1 MVTAPTLPSPSP
13 GTPADERSG
22 GAVAAGATDVRGPA
36 AGAAMAAPDAAA
48 GFPNGSV
55 GFPNGPN
62 GPAGPAER
70 KAGPGERKARGA
82 FFTPPLL
89 CDHVVRWAVRD
100 PGDAVLEPSCGE
112 AAFLL
117 PAARRLRS
125 LGDGHHRGRLRGIEL
140 HPESAAAAA
149 GALRAAGEP
158 ASVEAAD
165 FLSIAPAPVY
175 DAVVGNPP
183 YVRYQSFHGE
193 ARARGRAAALRAG
206 VALTNLASSWAAFT
220 VHSSLFLRPGGRLG
234 LVLPAELMSVNYA
247 APVRHY
253 LLNRFGRVRLVLF
266 AERVFPDVQEEV
278 VLLLAEG
285 EGPAGRFELLQLR
298 DLDDLASLDH
308 PASLDDPVARG
319 ERAALGER
327 AVLDGPPGARSL
339 ATPGGIAD
347 RGGRDEGPEVGGWRP
362 GAPGG
367 GWMPGLL
374 PAPARDVLAQVAT
387 SGAFGPLADWGRTT
401 LGAVTGNNRWFA
413 LSRERAYAL
422 GLPDEELTPLS
433 PPGSRHLRALT
444 LTNRQW
450 ADLAAGGAATLL
462 FRPRGEPSAAGRAYI
477 AAGERDGV
485 QLAYKC
491 RVREP
496 WWRVPLQP
504 RPADLLLTY
513 MNAHTPQLAT
523 NQAGVAHLNSV
534 HGVALDPAHRE
545 LGRDLL
551 PLAALNTV
559 TMLGAETA
567 GRSYGG
573 GVLKLEPR
581 EAARLPVP
589 SPELLARLRPE
600 LAELRRPVLRALE
613 SGRVTDAAALIDG
626 VLLARGAGLPPASVT
641 AVAEA
646 RQALWSRRVSR
657 AGGAGTRR
665 PPRPSRP

>member
-1 MVTAPTLPSPSP
+1 MVTAPAPPPPSP
-13 GTPADERSG
+13 GTPADERPD
-22 GAVAAGATDVRGPA
+22 GAR
-36 AGAAMAAPDAAA
+36 
-48 GFPNGSV
+48 
-55 GFPNGPN
+55 
-62 GPAGPAER
+62 
-70 KAGPGERKARGA
+70 ERKARGA

-89 CDHVVRWAVRD
+89 CDHVVRWAVRG
-100 PGDAVLEPSCGE
+100 PTDAVLEPSCGE

-149 GALRAAGEP
+149 DVLRAAGEP
-158 ASVEAAD
+158 AAVEAAD
-165 FLSIAPAPVY
+165 FLSVAPTPLY

-247 APVRHY
+247 APVRRY
-253 LLNRFGRVRLVLF
+253 LLTRFGRVRLVLF
-266 AERVFPDVQEEV
+266 ADRIFPGVQEEV

-298 DLDDLASLDH
+298 NLDDLAG
-308 PASLDDPVARG
+308 LDDLGTLDLPGPLNRPGSSGAPG
-319 ERAALGER
+319 PSDDPRAP
-327 AVLDGPPGARSL
+327 DGRS
-339 ATPGGIAD
+339 APGGP
-347 RGGRDEGPEVGGWRP
+347 RRGPEGGDWRP
-362 GAPGG
+362 GEPGG

-374 PAPARDVLAQVAT
+374 PTAARDILAQVAE

-422 GLPDEELTPLS
+422 GLPDDELTPLS

-444 LTNRQW
+444 LTTRQW
-450 ADLAAGGAATLL
+450 EDLAAGGAATVL
-462 FRPRGEPSAAGRAYI
+462 FRPRAAPSAAGRAYI

-485 QLAYKC
+485 HLAYKC

-534 HGVALDPAHRE
+534 HGVALDPTRRE
-545 LGRDLL
+545 LGRELL

-589 SPELLARLRPE
+589 SPGLLTRFRPE
-600 LAELRRPVLRALE
+600 LTALRRPVLRALE
-613 SGRVTDAAALIDG
+613 AGRVTDAAALIDG
-626 VLLARGAGLPPASVT
+626 VLLARGAGLPPAAVA

-646 RQALWSRRVSR
+646 RQALWSRRVAR
-657 AGGAGTRR
+657 GGTGARR
-665 PPRPSRP
+665 RSRPDSP